1 VPTVWGLTAQITP
14 RTGDFRGAGIDLA
27 LRYVGHHSPGEVSDP
42 TESSAHATDQEMAM
56 ERLITMSFTRYD
68 SLKGRTVVV
77 TGGASGIGAAFVRAF
92 AANGARVA
100 FLDIQTDTGAAL
112 ADAIAQEMEK
122 PIFLPCDLT
131 EVAAVRAALDDV
143 RATLGPAAVLVN
155 NAANDQR
162 YDFATMTPYE
172 FDRTIAVNFRHVFFA
187 AQAIVPQMRELG
199 HGSIINMSSVSW
211 MRGIPQLEAYAAAK
225 AAIVG
230 FTNTLARAVGP
241 SRIRVNAIAPGM
253 VLTERQRRLWFQDE
267 RQIEATRDQ
276 QCLPD
281 LIVAEDI
288 ANLALFLAA
297 DDSRL
302 ITKQCISVNGGTV

>member
-1 VPTVWGLTAQITP
+1 VA
-14 RTGDFRGAGIDLA
+14 
-27 LRYVGHHSPGEVSDP
+27 
-42 TESSAHATDQEMAM
+42 
-56 ERLITMSFTRYD
+56 FTRYQ
-68 SLKGRTVVV
+68 SLKDRTVVV

-92 AANGARVA
+92 AANEARVA
-100 FLDIQTDTGAAL
+100 FLDVQTDAGAAL
-112 ADAIAQEMEK
+112 AAAVGREAK
-122 PIFLPCDLT
+122 TPLFVPCDLT
-131 EVAAVRAALDDV
+131 DIAALRVALDTVRAAL
-143 RATLGPAAVLVN
+143 GPVAVLVN

-162 YDFATMTPYE
+162 YDFATMTPAE
-172 FDRTIAVNFRHVFFA
+172 FNRTMAVNFRHVFFA

-211 MRGIPQLEAYAAAK
+211 MRGVPQLEAYAAAK

-230 FTNTLARAVGP
+230 FTNTLARAVGA

-267 RQIEATRDQ
+267 SQIEAARSQ

-281 LIVAEDI
+281 LIAPEDI

-302 ITKQCISVNGGTV
+302 ITRQCISVNGGIL

>member
-1 VPTVWGLTAQITP
+1 MPHAAFAIRRLSRSASRP
-14 RTGDFRGAGIDLA
+14 ARRPDGDCA
-27 LRYVGHHSPGEVSDP
+27 V
-42 TESSAHATDQEMAM
+42 T
-56 ERLITMSFTRYD
+56 FTRYE
-68 SLKGRTVVV
+68 SLKDRTIVV

-92 AANGARVA
+92 AANQARVA
-100 FLDIQTDTGAAL
+100 FLDVQTDVGTAL
-112 ADAIAQEMEK
+112 ADAVRREAGT
-122 PIFLPCDLT
+122 PLFVPCDLT
-131 EVAAVRAALDDV
+131 DVADLRTGLGTVRE
-143 RATLGPAAVLVN
+143 RLGPAAVLLN

-162 YDFATMTPYE
+162 YDFAAMTPAE
-172 FDRTIAVNFRHVFFA
+172 FDRAMAVNFRHVFFA

-230 FTNTLARAVGP
+230 FTNTLARAVGA

-267 RQIEATRDQ
+267 SQIEATRAQ

-281 LIVAEDI
+281 LITPEDV

-302 ITKQCISVNGGTV
+302 ITRQCISINGGIL